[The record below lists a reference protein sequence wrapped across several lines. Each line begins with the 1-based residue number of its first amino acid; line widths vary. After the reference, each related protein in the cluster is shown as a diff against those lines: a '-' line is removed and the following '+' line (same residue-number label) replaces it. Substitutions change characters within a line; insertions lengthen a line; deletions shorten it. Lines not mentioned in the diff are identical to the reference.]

1 MGAGIVPKVM
11 NLDKHS
17 GLGSIGEDRSPA
29 AGLRKGSGGN
39 AEHPGLG
46 ISRRRV
52 LGGNDG
58 GSPGVASLESP
69 AVLRRRE
76 RAWQRSDSSASSNSP
91 RPADPSSP

>member
-1 MGAGIVPKVM
+1 MGASIVPKV
-11 NLDKHS
+11 LDLDEHS

-46 ISRRRV
+46 VARRRV

-58 GSPGVASLESP
+58 GSPGVAGSETP
-69 AVLRRRE
+69 ATLRIRE
-76 RAWQRSDSSASSNSP
+76 RAWQRSDSSASSNFP
-91 RPADPSSP
+91 RPVDPSSP